1 MRALKIQPMIERQ
14 FTMSTTNL
22 NGVVSLNDAID
33 RLLSEYNLPQQA
45 IAVMESVLHSFLN
58 TSSQSVN

>member
-1 MRALKIQPMIERQ
+1 MRAPKIQPMIERQ

-45 IAVMESVLHSFLN
+45 IAVMESVLPSFLN